1 MFKAA
6 LLGGDIRQIYLG
18 SILAKAGHPVSLIG
32 FSMEE
37 YDNIFSAKA
46 RKKYSKFLSFYQPE
60 DWETAL
66 IGQDLILGGI
76 PFTKEQSYI
85 NIRSCRKPITVA
97 QILSSLTPAQYLI
110 AGMIPDST
118 IEHLKQA
125 GIQYYD
131 YLKND
136 SFAKLNAIATAEGA
150 ISYAI
155 EHSAINLHQSKVLI
169 LGYGTCGSVLA
180 EKCKLLNAHVTVT
193 GRREETKAA
202 AVCGGVTYIPISAL
216 EETLTA
222 ESYDFIFNTI
232 PECILKRTMLSH
244 ISPECTIVDIASAPG
259 GLDYNYAIRHQINA
273 TLYLGIPGKIAPKSS
288 ATILYDIILNQIKE
302 RSTLYVPQSI

>member
-1 MFKAA
+1 MFNAA

-18 SILAKAGHPVSLIG
+18 SILAEAGHPVSLIG
-32 FSMEE
+32 FSVEQ
-37 YDNIFSAKA
+37 YDAIFSAKA
-46 RKKYSKFLSFYQPE
+46 RKKYSKFLHFYPPG

-66 IGQDLILGGI
+66 LGQDLILGAI
-76 PFTKEQSYI
+76 PFAKEQNYI
-85 NIRSCRKPITVA
+85 NIASGTKPITIA
-97 QILSSLTPAQYLI
+97 QVLSCLTPSQYLI

-118 IEHLKQA
+118 IEHLQRA

-131 YLKND
+131 YLKNE

-169 LGYGTCGSVLA
+169 LGYGTCGSMLA
-180 EKCKLLNAHVTVT
+180 EKCKLLDAHVTVT

-202 AVCGGVTYIPISAL
+202 AVCGGISYIPISQL
-216 EETLTA
+216 EDTLKAT
-222 ESYDFIFNTI
+222 SYDFIFNTI
-232 PECILKRTMLSH
+232 PECILKRPMLSH

-302 RSTLYVPQSI
+302 RSTLYVPQSL

>member
-18 SILAKAGHPVSLIG
+18 SILAEAGHTVSLIG
-32 FSMEE
+32 FSVEE
-37 YDNIFSAKA
+37 YDAIFSAKA
-46 RKKYSKFLSFYQPE
+46 RKKYNKFLHFYQPE
-60 DWETAL
+60 DWEAA
-66 IGQDLILGGI
+66 IAEQDLILGAI
-76 PFTKEQSYI
+76 PFTKDQTHI
-85 NIRSCRKPITVA
+85 NFKSGAKPITIE
-97 QILSSLTPAQYLI
+97 QILGALTPSQYLI

-118 IEHLKQA
+118 TEHLKQK

-131 YLKND
+131 YLKNE

-155 EHSAINLHQSKVLI
+155 EHSAINLHQSRVLV

-180 EKCKLLNAHVTVT
+180 QKCKLLDAHVTVT

-202 AVCGGVTYIPISAL
+202 AVCGGVSYIPISEL
-216 EETLTA
+216 EDTLK
-222 ESYDFIFNTI
+222 SLRYDFIFNTI
-232 PECILKRTMLSH
+232 PECILKRSLLSH

-302 RSTLYVPQSI
+302 RSTLYVPQSF